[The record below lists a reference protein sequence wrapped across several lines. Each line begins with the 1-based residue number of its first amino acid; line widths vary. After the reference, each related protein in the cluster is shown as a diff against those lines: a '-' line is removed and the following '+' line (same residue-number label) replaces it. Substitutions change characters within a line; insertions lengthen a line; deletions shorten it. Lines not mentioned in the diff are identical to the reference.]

1 MLLHEKGHAVPAVK
15 SASTSASR
23 AGLGWEKHECHHIS
37 TRQSMALQ
45 LKQMGNRDLAM
56 GLIAYQL
63 EQAQK
68 AKPNEMIETWTVD
81 MGTY

>member
-1 MLLHEKGHAVPAVK
+1 
-15 SASTSASR
+15 
-23 AGLGWEKHECHHIS
+23 
-37 TRQSMALQ
+37 MALQ

-81 MGTY
+81 MGTYWRLTLHSIPIHTEENEEGFEIRMCERFLIWELK

>member
-1 MLLHEKGHAVPAVK
+1 
-15 SASTSASR
+15 
-23 AGLGWEKHECHHIS
+23 
-37 TRQSMALQ
+37 MALQ

-81 MGTY
+81 MGTYWRLTLHSFSFHTEKMKVGFEMRSYKFGRFLKEKYKLYLV

>member
-1 MLLHEKGHAVPAVK
+1 M
-15 SASTSASR
+15 SS
-23 AGLGWEKHECHHIS
+23 HHIS
-37 TRQSMALQ
+37 DRRPVTGDWQSMALQ
-45 LKQMGNRDLAM
+45 LKQMGIRDLAM

-81 MGTY
+81 MSTYRQLTADPFSPGTL

>member
-1 MLLHEKGHAVPAVK
+1 
-15 SASTSASR
+15 
-23 AGLGWEKHECHHIS
+23 
-37 TRQSMALQ
+37 MALQ
-45 LKQMGNRDLAM
+45 LKQMGIRDLAM

-81 MGTY
+81 MSTYRQLTADPFSPGTLWEVMGINLGNKTILKSS